1 MMPLEKKRKYI
12 MTISSQLTTIIENRR
27 KSVIRLM
34 VLKNS
39 LFDMWNR
46 ATVKLVAEKEINEL
60 LDKVNHTLNEKE
72 VIDPNADMDIIR
84 QMPEYED
91 RRGR

>member
-1 MMPLEKKRKYI
+1 MPLEKKRKYI